1 MLATLLGAQ
10 PILTLALM
18 ERRFDAGR
26 VSGLLLALA
35 GLIMVVFQSIALA
48 RYSAA
53 GIGFALAALLSM
65 TAGPSCRSAPASRP
79 WT

>member
-18 ERRFDAGR
+18 GSASTRSRVAG
-26 VSGLLLALA
+26 LLALA

-65 TAGPSCRSAPASRP
+65 TAGAILQKRASRP